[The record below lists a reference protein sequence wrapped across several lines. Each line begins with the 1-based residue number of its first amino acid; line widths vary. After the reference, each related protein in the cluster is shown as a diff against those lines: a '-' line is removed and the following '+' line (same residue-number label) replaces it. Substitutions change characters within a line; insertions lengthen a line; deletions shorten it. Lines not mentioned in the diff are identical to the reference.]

1 MIIKNDMN
9 KKKWINEFPSQFIFP
24 PFYNFWNNW
33 KFFEMR
39 KVVLRSIL
47 FMKEVHTLKSFYKA
61 SLASIYANQPR
72 FWVRDEVISLE
83 WRLLELWK
91 KPKRKWV
98 GKLET
103 FLLISLPSECAL
115 NQNWVGLDLVGFR
128 VFKNFFKNTVFLL
141 QKLGLLGTYR
151 NMLIIV
157 LQFLLK
163 QCLL

>member
-1 MIIKNDMN
+1 MN
-9 KKKWINEFPSQFIFP
+9 FSLHLNSFFSIFQLLKQLKV
-24 PFYNFWNNW
+24 FWNE
-33 KFFEMR
+33 KSGFE
-39 KVVLRSIL
+39 VNTY

-61 SLASIYANQPR
+61 SLPSYIYIVVYIPTNQPAPLLS
-72 FWVRDEVISLE
+72 FRDEVISLE

-128 VFKNFFKNTVFLL
+128 VFKNFFLL
-141 QKLGLLGTYR
+141 QKLGILKALKLA
-151 NMLIIV
+151 MLIAYSDT
-157 LQFLLK
+157 
-163 QCLL
+163 QCCKF